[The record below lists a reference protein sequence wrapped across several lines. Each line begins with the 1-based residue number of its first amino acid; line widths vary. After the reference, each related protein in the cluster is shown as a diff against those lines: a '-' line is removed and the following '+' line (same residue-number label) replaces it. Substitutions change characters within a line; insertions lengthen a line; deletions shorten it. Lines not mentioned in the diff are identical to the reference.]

1 MTSTENTPTDALDFD
16 AWLKNGTTAVR
27 TVELHND
34 RAIPDQLEILDARRK
49 VAMAVIES
57 GESSESDAAEVA
69 EIDAEME
76 ALYERWE
83 ASKETWVVRALAD
96 EEIEQIN
103 DEHPAEAVP
112 KKPSRDAQP
121 KTVTAYEQK
130 LQAWAKRQK
139 AYRLKVNCA
148 FLERAVVRVETASG
162 VMTGIT
168 AAQLKAMHDLPGR
181 QGDITLLMDAASRAL
196 KSDVEP
202 PVPFSRRASET
213 DPD

>member
-57 GESSESDAAEVA
+57 GESSEADAAEVA
-69 EIDAEME
+69 AIDAEMD

-96 EEIEQIN
+96 EEI
-103 DEHPAEAVP
+103 DEITDAHPAEPMP
-112 KKPSRDAQP
+112 KKPGRDAQP

-130 LQAWAKRQK
+130 MQAWAKRQK
-139 AYRLKVNCA
+139 PYRLKVNCA
-148 FLERAVVRVETASG
+148 FLELAVVRVETARG
-162 VMTGIT
+162 VATGIT
-168 AAQLKAMHDLPGR
+168 AEQLKAMHDLPGR
-181 QGDITLLMDAASRAL
+181 QGDITVLMEAASLAL
-196 KSDVEP
+196 KSNVEP

-213 DPD
+213 DPA